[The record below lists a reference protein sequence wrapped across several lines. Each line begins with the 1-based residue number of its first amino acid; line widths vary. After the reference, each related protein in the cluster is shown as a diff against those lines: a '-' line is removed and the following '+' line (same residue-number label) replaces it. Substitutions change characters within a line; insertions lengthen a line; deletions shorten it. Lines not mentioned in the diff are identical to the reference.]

1 MPSPEELPDDLGE
14 RAIGA
19 SLAPDNPT
27 YGIAVKQGVSAFLMS
42 PRMWPFGYIL
52 ESSYSPLLVEEG
64 LPGTHWRKAFEDL
77 LALENGRDVMNE
89 DNRCMMRDAEREC
102 FRNNLVDRLYTIN
115 EDTRI
120 GNRLQALYGA
130 GVGDPYFREARMSEV
145 ASMQDE
151 LQMKGQGIRAR
162 IQQLDS
168 PSEKS
173 STEDY
178 KSRLEWLTSLVSN
191 TVVAGWQS
199 TLGFGQD
206 SLCMAIRKDED
217 EKAFIGFSAE
227 ELNDRID
234 NNKNY
239 GVDSEWKSL
248 QDDPPPYPGIA
259 YGLEMEDMF
268 QIMGSVV
275 KAPRSLPSSR
285 SLIRQVI
292 RNDSSTSHTTQEKNF
307 IVHLTNHF
315 TDGSQETKKIDG
327 NTRQVWREI
336 SNAYRELGNF
346 VGLRCR
352 ETSMWKLEMIEEQ
365 TKSTGGSNVD

>member
-89 DNRCMMRDAEREC
+89 ENRCMMRDVEKEC

-130 GVGDPYFREARMSEV
+130 GVGDPNFREARMSEV

-191 TVVAGWQS
+191 TVVSGWQS